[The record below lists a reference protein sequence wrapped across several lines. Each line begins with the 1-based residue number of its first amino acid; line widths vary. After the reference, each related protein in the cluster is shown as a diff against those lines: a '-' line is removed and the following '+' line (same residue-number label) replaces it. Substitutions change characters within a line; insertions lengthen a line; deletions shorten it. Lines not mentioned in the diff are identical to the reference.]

1 MGVKIFIFIVVPYVL
16 AAGCVSF
23 CLWDWLSRGE
33 PSVSST
39 IRNLVLIW
47 GAPLATGLA
56 VWRSMVAQKQAE
68 TAQKGWLSDRY
79 QRAVEM
85 LGHDLDFIHV
95 GGIYILR
102 DIALEHPD
110 EYWREVDALLKIYDL
125 VQLQATYLGIAIPSP
140 FWGEGK
146 GEGNGMRF
154 QPPLP
159 PSSPAS
165 GRGGKA
171 DSQRG

>member
-125 VQLQATYLGIAIPSP
+125 GRIASIPEDLRQQVLDKAITDISRD
-140 FWGEGK
+140 EK
-146 GEGNGMRF
+146 R
-154 QPPLP
+154 PPLK
-159 PSSPAS
+159 S
-165 GRGGKA
+165 A
-171 DSQRG
+171 DPWWRRLCLWPKTLR